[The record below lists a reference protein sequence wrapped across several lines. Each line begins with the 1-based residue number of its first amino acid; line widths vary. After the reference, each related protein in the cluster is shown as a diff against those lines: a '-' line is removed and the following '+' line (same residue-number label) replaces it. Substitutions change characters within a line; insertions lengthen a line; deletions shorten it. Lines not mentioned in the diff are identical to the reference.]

1 MVQIQSLVHHC
12 FFEWYSRYC
21 DKKTLQQIPTKHFS
35 CWHWQASIL
44 ILTTCKCAN
53 QMQSWNTC
61 EEMQQTESVLDLWAL
76 WASWS
81 LMWHRVDYRSWD
93 PPVWGR
99 LAFLL
104 LSFDLDVLL
113 SLGWDLSKWIFMSCI
128 QYDYTM
134 YKYTL
139 FNIQISPR
147 VTERS
152 PKVQA
157 LWSVIK
163 FSEIQSRP
171 ARPIG
176 CHALRGEPATMACP
190 KNGAKLQGR
199 TLKLLK
205 VELTITV

>member
-139 FNIQISPR
+139 FNIQISP
-147 VTERS
+147 ELQKGPQRS
-152 PKVQA
+152 KLCGPSSNFLRSNPVLPDQLAVMRCGESQLQWHAPKMVQ
-157 LWSVIK
+157 SCK
-163 FSEIQSRP
+163 
-171 ARPIG
+171 G
-176 CHALRGEPATMACP
+176 
-190 KNGAKLQGR
+190 GR
-199 TLKLLK
+199 WNFLKWN
-205 VELTITV
+205 